1 MQYFD
6 IILFAIVAGVLA
18 IRLYRVI
25 GKKTDFSLQKERA
38 TENNSLKS
46 GEKEAIDKV
55 NQQED
60 VGFANA
66 MAEAFKAAKGE

>member
-1 MQYFD
+1 MPHP
-6 IILFAIVAGVLA
+6 IVHAISTVKAKDQA
-18 IRLYRVI
+18 
-25 GKKTDFSLQKERA
+25 D
-38 TENNSLKS
+38 
-46 GEKEAIDKV
+46 EKEAIDKV